1 MKKHVLTFMLGLLG
15 TAVLTGCGAGSGPA
29 SAGLVEKIKSRGYLN
44 CGASQGVPGLSRP
57 DEKGV
62 WRGFDTDIC
71 RAFAVALFADAEKVR
86 FAPLN
91 AAQRLPAVQTGEIDV
106 LSRTTT
112 VTFTRDLAMR
122 FVAVTLYDS
131 DAVIMRKS
139 LGITKPEELGGRTVC
154 MQGGGSLVENALD
167 ELEQEAGIELKR
179 VYFDSTLTAR
189 DTYFAGR
196 CDLYVT
202 DGLAAKGQL
211 ATVAKNPDEHAMMYI
226 GHSVEPN
233 GVAIARGD
241 DRWFDIVRWT
251 VNLLIWA
258 EHNGITQANV
268 EEKRKSGT
276 KEQRR
281 VLGEDGTYG
290 RALGLADDWAYQVIR
305 QVGNYGEIWQRNLG
319 ADTPIKAERRL
330 NELYKQ
336 GGLHFPLPWD

>member
-1 MKKHVLTFMLGLLG
+1 MKKCVVLLILGLVG
-15 TAVLTGCGAGSGPA
+15 AAALTGCGGPA
-29 SAGLVEKIKSRGYLN
+29 QSTGGVVEKIKQRGYLS

-71 RAFAVALFADAEKVR
+71 RAFAVALFGDAQKIQ

-91 AAQRLPAVQTGEIDV
+91 AAQRLPAVQTGEIDI

-112 VTFTRDLAMR
+112 ITFTRDLAMR

-167 ELEQEAGIELKR
+167 ELEQEAGIQLKR

-202 DGLAAKGQL
+202 DGLAAKSQL
-211 ATVAKNPDEHAMMYI
+211 ATVAKNPDEHMLMYI
-226 GHSVEPN
+226 GSSVEPN

-251 VNLLIWA
+251 VNLLVWA
-258 EHNGITQANV
+258 EYNGVTQANV
-268 EEKRKSGT
+268 DEKRKSGT

-281 VLGEDGTYG
+281 VLGEDGAFG
-290 RALGLADDWAYQVIR
+290 RALGLTDDWAYQVIK
-305 QVGNYGEIWQRNLG
+305 QIGNYGEIWQRNLG
-319 ADTPIKAERRL
+319 SDTPIKAERRL

-336 GGLHFPLPWD
+336 GGLQFPLPWD

>member
-1 MKKHVLTFMLGLLG
+1 MKRNVPILTTALLTVAWLSACG
-15 TAVLTGCGAGSGPA
+15 GGQPTAGGI
-29 SAGLVEKIKSRGYLN
+29 VEKIKTRGYLN

-57 DEKGV
+57 DETGI

-71 RAFAVALFADAEKVR
+71 RAFAVALFGDSEKVR
-86 FAPLN
+86 FSPLN

-131 DAVIMRKS
+131 DAVILRKS
-139 LGITKPEELGGRTVC
+139 LGITEPSGLGGRTVC

-167 ELEQEAGIELKR
+167 ELEQEAGIQLKR
-179 VYFDSTLTAR
+179 VYFDSTITAR

-202 DGLAAKGQL
+202 DGLAAKSQL
-211 ATVAKNPDEHAMMYI
+211 ATVAKNPDEHMLMYI

-233 GVAIARGD
+233 GIAIARGD

-268 EEKRKSGT
+268 DEKRTSGT

-281 VLGEDGTYG
+281 LLGEDGVYG
-290 RALGLADDWAYQVIR
+290 RALGLADDWAYQVIK

-336 GGLHFPLPWD
+336 GGLLFPLPWD

>member
-1 MKKHVLTFMLGLLG
+1 MNKFVVTLILGLVG
-15 TAVLTGCGAGSGPA
+15 AAALTGCGGPA
-29 SAGLVEKIKSRGYLN
+29 QSTGGVVEKIKQRGYLS

-71 RAFAVALFADAEKVR
+71 RAFAVALFGDAQKIQ

-91 AAQRLPAVQTGEIDV
+91 AAQRLPAVQTGEIDI

-112 VTFTRDLAMR
+112 ITFTRDLAMR

-167 ELEQEAGIELKR
+167 ELEQEAGIQLKR

-211 ATVAKNPDEHAMMYI
+211 ASVAKNPDEHTLMYI
-226 GHSVEPN
+226 GSSVEPN

-251 VNLLIWA
+251 VNLLVWA
-258 EHNGITQANV
+258 EYNGITQANV
-268 EEKRKSGT
+268 DEKRKSGT

-281 VLGEDGTYG
+281 VLGEDGAFG
-290 RALGLADDWAYQVIR
+290 RALGLTDDWAYQVIK
-305 QVGNYGEIWQRNLG
+305 QIGNYGEIWQRNLG
-319 ADTPIKAERRL
+319 SDTPIKAERRL

-336 GGLHFPLPWD
+336 GGLQFPLPWD

>member
-1 MKKHVLTFMLGLLG
+1 MKKCVVTLILGLVG
-15 TAVLTGCGAGSGPA
+15 AAALTGCGGPA
-29 SAGLVEKIKSRGYLN
+29 QSTGGVVEKIKQRGYLS

-71 RAFAVALFADAEKVR
+71 RAFAVALFGDAQKIQ

-91 AAQRLPAVQTGEIDV
+91 AAQRLPAVQTGEIDI

-112 VTFTRDLAMR
+112 ITFTRDLAMR

-167 ELEQEAGIELKR
+167 EMEQEAGIQLKR

-202 DGLAAKGQL
+202 DGLAAKSQL
-211 ATVAKNPDEHAMMYI
+211 ATVAKNPDEHALMYI
-226 GHSVEPN
+226 GSSVEPN

-251 VNLLIWA
+251 VNLLVWA
-258 EHNGITQANV
+258 EYNGITQANV
-268 EEKRKSGT
+268 DEKRKSGT

-281 VLGEDGTYG
+281 VLGEDGAFG
-290 RALGLADDWAYQVIR
+290 RALGLTDDWAYQVIK
-305 QVGNYGEIWQRNLG
+305 QIGNYGEIWQRNLG
-319 ADTPIKAERRL
+319 SDTPIKAERRL

-336 GGLHFPLPWD
+336 GGLQFPLPWD